1 VSVERPIREFLAD
14 LASEAPTPGGGS
26 AAAVMGAMGAAL
38 VSMVCRLTI
47 GRKGYE
53 AVDAELRAVLDE
65 AEALR
70 ARLTDMA
77 RADVEAYTAVLA
89 AYRRPK
95 DTPEQAVARTDAV
108 QAALRGATEVPL
120 ACARA
125 SAAVVALGRRAAE
138 KGNRTA
144 AGDAAAG
151 ALAAHA
157 ALRASALNVH
167 ANAALMT
174 DRAYAGAALGT
185 LELLLA
191 DAALRVEE
199 VWQLLTARS

>member
-1 VSVERPIREFLAD
+1 MSVEPPIREFLAD
-14 LASEAPTPGGGS
+14 LASEASTPGGGS

-53 AVDAELRAVLDE
+53 AVDAELTAVLDE

-89 AYRRPK
+89 AYQRPK

-120 ACARA
+120 SCARA

-167 ANAALMT
+167 ANAARMT
-174 DRAYAGAALGT
+174 DRAYANAALGE
-185 LELLLA
+185 LEVLLA
-191 DAALRVEE
+191 EAALRVEE

>member
-1 VSVERPIREFLAD
+1 VSVDRPIRAFLAD

-53 AVDAELRAVLDE
+53 AVDAELTAVLDE
-65 AEALR
+65 AEILR

-77 RADVEAYTAVLA
+77 RADVEAYTAVLT
-89 AYRRPK
+89 AYQRPK

-108 QAALRGATEVPL
+108 QAALRGATEVPI

-125 SAAVVALGRRAAE
+125 SAAVVALARRAAE
-138 KGNRTA
+138 KGNRAA

-151 ALAAHA
+151 ACAAHA

-167 ANAALMT
+167 ANAARMT
-174 DRAYAGAALGT
+174 DRAYATAALGEIEALVT
-185 LELLLA
+185 

-199 VWQLLTARS
+199 VWQLLTERS

>member
-1 VSVERPIREFLAD
+1 MSVDRPIREFLAD
-14 LASEAPTPGGGS
+14 LASEASTPGGGS
-26 AAAVMGAMGAAL
+26 AAAIMGAMGAAL

-47 GRKGYE
+47 GRNGYE
-53 AVDAELRAVLDE
+53 AVDAELRVVLDE

-70 ARLTDMA
+70 ARLTDMV
-77 RADVEAYTAVLA
+77 RADIQAYGAVLA
-89 AYRRPK
+89 AYRLPK

-108 QAALRGATEVPL
+108 QAALRDATEVPL

-125 SAAVVALGRRAAE
+125 STAVVALARRAAE

-151 ALAAHA
+151 GLAAHA

-167 ANAALMT
+167 ANSARMT
-174 DRAYAGAALGT
+174 DRAYASAALAEIEA
-185 LELLLA
+185 LVA